1 MHLVPFKYFR
11 GYTEIK
17 KVQLFVF
24 NVTKTF
30 PWFSTSP
37 RGTTFPQNFV
47 EYPPENIHFSEGFL
61 SFVIKA
67 RSFRCGWCILFFS
80 AEIAETEALH
90 ERKQPLPQTFY
101 PWWVVI
107 TKIMTT
113 SKFAY
118 VQTSP
123 ISFVAGNIQI
133 RAVLTKTNV
142 VDRNLGYFWENPITI
157 LRTHL
162 LQKSIRT
169 LQIDIFLQRNV

>member
-1 MHLVPFKYFR
+1 MDDVFYFLALKLLKLKLYTNENSPFLKLITPGGWYF
-11 GYTEIK
+11 
-17 KVQLFVF
+17 
-24 NVTKTF
+24 
-30 PWFSTSP
+30 
-37 RGTTFPQNFV
+37 
-47 EYPPENIHFSEGFL
+47 
-61 SFVIKA
+61 A
-67 RSFRCGWCILFFS
+67 
-80 AEIAETEALH
+80 
-90 ERKQPLPQTFY
+90 
-101 PWWVVI
+101 
-107 TKIMTT
+107 KIMTT

-142 VDRNLGYFWENPITI
+142 VDRSLGYFWENPITI